1 MDAPVCNRNGRYRVF
16 EARGRDSLK
25 VRISIFSGKDNNE
38 NKGSEQ

>member
-1 MDAPVCNRNGRYRVF
+1 MDAPVSNRNGRYRVF

>member
-1 MDAPVCNRNGRYRVF
+1 MDAPVSNRNGRYRVF

-25 VRISIFSGKDNNE
+25 VRISIFSEKGNNE